1 MIAHRRMPRPCVQRS
16 PVQLR
21 CLLHTGRGSTRLP
34 SAHFWASVKHDR
46 TLGATHAQ
54 AVFAGRSCRDIHIP
68 TILLPPV
75 VFTGLLVGLWIWK
88 CLMMV
93 VFQNKIIYMPG
104 LPPTSRR
111 ERIADWASMCGGI
124 QWTEERTV
132 AADGTKLALAVTTVP
147 LPKGRQSAA
156 AAPDEPAAAHVYVLY
171 FQGNASSIPPRLP
184 DLSWVLRA
192 VSDSKTHAPMAP
204 MQLTFVC
211 LSYRGYWTSRGR
223 PSEPGL
229 RLDAEAGVRWIAER
243 HERVFGNAGTSGR
256 TTDPILLVWGQSIGS
271 GVATNLAATGRAPSS
286 MPIRGLLLE
295 TPFVSIR
302 AMLET
307 LYPQK
312 WLPYK
317 YLWPFLRN
325 HLDSWGNLG
334 LIAQASKEKGGAAP
348 MVYILEAERDEIV
361 PKEQSERLY
370 QRCVG
375 LGLPAEKGTV
385 PVAYHQEAIARGD
398 GKKLA
403 AQAILK
409 LIQRA
414 RDGG

>member
-1 MIAHRRMPRPCVQRS
+1 MPGSPAMIAHSRMMRGVQWQLTRS
-16 PVQLR
+16 
-21 CLLHTGRGSTRLP
+21 LHTGRSTRLTLAYP
-34 SAHFWASVKHDR
+34 WASVKR
-46 TLGATHAQ
+46 EAPLGARPSR
-54 AVFAGRSCRDIHIP
+54 VLSAGRSCRSIHIP
-68 TILLPPV
+68 TVLLPPV

-88 CLMMV
+88 CVMMV

-104 LPPTSRR
+104 LPPSSRR
-111 ERIADWASMCGGI
+111 ERIADWASMCGGV
-124 QWTEERTV
+124 QWTEERTA
-132 AADGTKLALAVTTVP
+132 AADGTELALAVTTVP
-147 LPKGRQSAA
+147 LPKERRPGA
-156 AAPDEPAAAHVYVLY
+156 AAPEVATAHVYVLY

-192 VSDSKTHAPMAP
+192 VSDSKTPVLAP

-243 HERVFGNAGTSGR
+243 HERIFGNVGAI
-256 TTDPILLVWGQSIGS
+256 DPILLVWGQSIGA
-271 GVATNLAATGRAPSS
+271 GVATNLAATGRVPPS

-334 LIAQASKEKGGAAP
+334 LIAQAAKESGGLAP
-348 MVYILEAERDEIV
+348 MVFILEAERDELV
-361 PKEQSERLY
+361 PKEQSDRLY
-370 QRCVG
+370 QRCVD
-375 LGLPAEKGTV
+375 LGLAVEKGTV
-385 PVAYHQEAIARGD
+385 PVAYHQQAIARGD

-403 AQAILK
+403 AQAVLK
-409 LIQRA
+409 LAQNA
-414 RDGG
+414 RDSG

>member
-1 MIAHRRMPRPCVQRS
+1 
-16 PVQLR
+16 
-21 CLLHTGRGSTRLP
+21 
-34 SAHFWASVKHDR
+34 
-46 TLGATHAQ
+46 
-54 AVFAGRSCRDIHIP
+54 
-68 TILLPPV
+68 
-75 VFTGLLVGLWIWK
+75 
-88 CLMMV
+88 MV

-104 LPPTSRR
+104 LPPNARS
-111 ERIADWASMCGGI
+111 EQIADWESMCGGI
-124 QWTEERTV
+124 RWTREDTV
-132 AADGTKLALAVTTVP
+132 AADGTKLAMAVTTVSS
-147 LPKGRQSAA
+147 KTKEGRIK
-156 AAPDEPAAAHVYVLY
+156 APASEKSAAAHVYVLY

-192 VSDSKTHAPMAP
+192 VTDGKTHGLPP

-243 HERVFGNAGTSGR
+243 HEHVFGMDGSAESK
-256 TTDPILLVWGQSIGS
+256 PILLVWGQSIGS
-271 GVATNLAATGRAPSS
+271 GVATNLAATGRIPSRL
-286 MPIRGLLLE
+286 PIRGLLLE

-325 HLDSWGNLG
+325 HLDSWANLG
-334 LIAQASKEKGGAAP
+334 LVAQACTEKGHALP
-348 MVYILEAERDEIV
+348 MVYILEAERDELV

-370 QRCVG
+370 QRCVD
-375 LGLPAEKGTV
+375 LGIPTEKGVV
-385 PVAYHQEAIARGD
+385 PVAYHQQAIARGD
-398 GKKLA
+398 GRRLA
-403 AQAILK
+403 AQALVK
-409 LIQRA
+409 LTQRA
-414 RDGG
+414 LVGH

>member
-1 MIAHRRMPRPCVQRS
+1 MLA
-16 PVQLR
+16 
-21 CLLHTGRGSTRLP
+21 
-34 SAHFWASVKHDR
+34 
-46 TLGATHAQ
+46 
-54 AVFAGRSCRDIHIP
+54 
-68 TILLPPV
+68 
-75 VFTGLLVGLWIWK
+75 
-88 CLMMV
+88 
-93 VFQNKIIYMPG
+93 PG
-104 LPPTSRR
+104 
-111 ERIADWASMCGGI
+111 
-124 QWTEERTV
+124 
-132 AADGTKLALAVTTVP
+132 K
-147 LPKGRQSAA
+147 
-156 AAPDEPAAAHVYVLY
+156 
-171 FQGNASSIPPRLP
+171 
-184 DLSWVLRA
+184 
-192 VSDSKTHAPMAP
+192 
-204 MQLTFVC
+204 LTFVC

-243 HERVFGNAGTSGR
+243 HERAFGNTGIEPTE
-256 TTDPILLVWGQSIGS
+256 PILLVWGQSIGS
-271 GVATNLAATGRAPSS
+271 GVATNLAATGRVPAK

-334 LIAQASKEKGGAAP
+334 LIAQVSKEKGLPGP
-348 MVYILEAERDEIV
+348 MVYILEAERDELV

-370 QRCVG
+370 RRCVD
-375 LGLPAEKGTV
+375 LGLTVEKGTV
-385 PVAYHQEAIARGD
+385 PVAYHQQAIARGD

-409 LIQRA
+409 LAQNANRS
-414 RDGG
+414 

>member
-1 MIAHRRMPRPCVQRS
+1 MIARGRTGSQWRP
-16 PVQLR
+16 
-21 CLLHTGRGSTRLP
+21 LLQQCPLCTGRCSTRLTSRRLWTP
-34 SAHFWASVKHDR
+34 VKRRAPLGLCHPCILSAGTSR
-46 TLGATHAQ
+46 
-54 AVFAGRSCRDIHIP
+54 RSIHIAS
-68 TILLPPV
+68 ILLPPL
-75 VFTGLLVGLWIWK
+75 VFSGLFIALWTWK

-104 LPPTSRR
+104 LPPNARR
-111 ERIADWASMCGGI
+111 ERIADWANLCGGI
-124 QWTEERTV
+124 QWIEERTV
-132 AADGTKLALAVTTVP
+132 TADGKQLAMAVTTIP
-147 LPKGRQSAA
+147 LPQGRPTGRPAA
-156 AAPDEPAAAHVYVLY
+156 VEQEKAPAAHVYVLY

-192 VSDSKTHAPMAP
+192 VSDSKTHALTP

-223 PSEPGL
+223 PSEAGL

-243 HERVFGNAGTSGR
+243 HERTFGKDGSTR
-256 TTDPILLVWGQSIGS
+256 PILLLWGQSIGS
-271 GVATNLAATGRAPSS
+271 GVATNLASTGRVPSS

-295 TPFVSIR
+295 TPFVSVR

-325 HLDSWGNLG
+325 HLDSCANLG
-334 LIAQASKEKGGAAP
+334 LIAQAAREKGASAP
-348 MVYILEAERDEIV
+348 VVYILQAERDELV
-361 PKEQSERLY
+361 PKGQSERLY
-370 QRCVG
+370 QRCLD
-375 LGLPAEKGTV
+375 LGLPVERGIV
-385 PVAYHQEAIARGD
+385 PVAYHQQAIARGD

-403 AQAILK
+403 AQAILE
-409 LIQRA
+409 LTVRA
-414 RDGG
+414 LDNG